1 MGIVFIT
8 VASGL
13 VTGILLALTGAGG
26 TLVAVPLLTFILQLR
41 VVEAAPVALLAVS
54 LSSAVGAVLAH
65 RQGLVRYRA
74 AGFVAITGIAT
85 APAGIWMAQKLPD
98 TFLTCLFALI
108 LFGVAVSMFRQ
119 SRERDGETGN
129 TGNTATSGLYTT
141 MPCQLAY
148 DGNRLVWTWPCARA
162 LAAAGMVSGLL
173 SGLLGVG
180 GGFIVIPVL
189 QRATQLPMSSIL
201 ATALAITASISA
213 TGVLSATMIQG
224 MNWSIALPFAA
235 GTLMGM
241 LGGRIIAG
249 KLSGPRLQHVF
260 AVVAMGIAI
269 AMVLRLFL

>member
-8 VASGL
+8 VVSGL
-13 VTGILLALTGAGG
+13 ATGILLALTGAGG

-74 AGFVAITGIAT
+74 AGFVAITGIAI
-85 APAGIWMAQKLPD
+85 APAGVWMAQKLPD

-119 SRERDGETGN
+119 SRERDRE
-129 TGNTATSGLYTT
+129 TGNTATSGLHTT

-213 TGVLSATMIQG
+213 TGVLSATMMQG

-235 GTLMGM
+235 GALMGM

-260 AVVAMGIAI
+260 AVVVMGIAV